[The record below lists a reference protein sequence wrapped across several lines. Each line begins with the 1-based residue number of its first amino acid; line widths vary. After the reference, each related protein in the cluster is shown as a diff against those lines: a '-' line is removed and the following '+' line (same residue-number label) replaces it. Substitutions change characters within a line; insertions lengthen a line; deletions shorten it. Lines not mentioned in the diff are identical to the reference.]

1 MKFIKEED
9 ENRKDYIFQKN
20 NLTKNTTRFVAGV
33 IIVLI
38 IVVIST
44 GFYLNIF

>member
-9 ENRKDYIFQKN
+9 ENREDYIFQKN
-20 NLTKNTTRFVAGV
+20 NITLNTTRFIAGV
-33 IIVLI
+33 LIALI
-38 IVVIST
+38 IAVVST